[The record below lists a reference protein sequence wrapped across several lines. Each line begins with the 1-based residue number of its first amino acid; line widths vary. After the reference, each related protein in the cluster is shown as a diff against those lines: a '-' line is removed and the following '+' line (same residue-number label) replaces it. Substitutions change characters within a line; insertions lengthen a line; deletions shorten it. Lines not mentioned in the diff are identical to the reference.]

1 MQKIILSTKEA
12 ALALNIS
19 EGRLKKSRHTGRL
32 APGIPAPPFVRL
44 GVKAVGYVATDI
56 ERYAEKLPKVG
67 EQKGRWRK

>member
-19 EGRLKKSRHTGRL
+19 EGRLKQSRRTGRL

-44 GVKAVGYVATDI
+44 GVKSVGYVATDI
-56 ERYAEKLPKVG
+56 ERYAASLPKVG
-67 EQKGRWRK
+67 EPKGRWRK

>member
-19 EGRLKKSRHTGRL
+19 ESRLKQSRRTGRL

-44 GVKAVGYVATDI
+44 GVKSVGYVATDI
-56 ERYAEKLPKVG
+56 ERYAASLPKVG
-67 EQKGRWRK
+67 EPKGRWRK